1 MDLLVLPLV
10 NVGRGVE
17 SWKEGR
23 ERDTQPAVHD
33 KITAL
38 GAFEAPNEPRN
49 KRLVCILIFTAACK
63 SFTDG
68 PTLGKTHILNKGV
81 GISCVRLL
89 YFGTTSH
96 MGPLRLLR
104 S

>member
-17 SWKEGR
+17 SWKEGT

-38 GAFEAPNEPRN
+38 RLRMSLGTS
-49 KRLVCILIFTAACK
+49 RLVCILIFIAACK

-89 YFGTTSH
+89 YFGTTSN